1 MGGVGII
8 QVGEFQGQGILAG
21 AQHQGRLHGTKLTIH
36 AESRD
41 ARCKGGIGQIGDGRI
56 DDAEAGRPAEI
67 EMAVGVTQ
75 DRLLEER
82 ATVDAILCAESDPA
96 QDETGF
102 AHGNRIDPGDIA
114 RRRRPV
120 TAGRVPGQGH
130 RHAFAGRCQARSV
143 LGEEDQPVHF
153 GEPVPS
159 VRIPFQLVRLG
170 ESLLGSILPD
180 HIRSRVVT
188 EPAIVPHA
196 DQVSV
201 LHLQDVPHQ
210 FEGIQFGMPV
220 PEHVDPT
227 GLRIELSHAAIDG
240 NPETPLAVLI
250 EAADAIPVGR
260 SFQVGDIH
268 AHRFVPTVMAQ
279 SAGLHTVQAV
289 IKRSHPDAVPAVHE
303 QADDQFIP
311 EFLPILANRVGGR
324 VILLQAMDGS
334 HQDTPVRS
342 LCQAFHAFVRHPAGG
357 EGGIVHRPELVDAR
371 IPVQEALRLR
381 GDPDAAP
388 RIGVDVCDVRMGIYP
403 FPIHR
408 FQIREFLPASVR
420 IQDADT

>member
-1 MGGVGII
+1 
-8 QVGEFQGQGILAG
+8 
-21 AQHQGRLHGTKLTIH
+21 
-36 AESRD
+36 
-41 ARCKGGIGQIGDGRI
+41 
-56 DDAEAGRPAEI
+56 
-67 EMAVGVTQ
+67 
-75 DRLLEER
+75 
-82 ATVDAILCAESDPA
+82 
-96 QDETGF
+96 
-102 AHGNRIDPGDIA
+102 
-114 RRRRPV
+114 
-120 TAGRVPGQGH
+120 
-130 RHAFAGRCQARSV
+130 
-143 LGEEDQPVHF
+143 
-153 GEPVPS
+153 
-159 VRIPFQLVRLG
+159 
-170 ESLLGSILPD
+170 
-180 HIRSRVVT
+180 
-188 EPAIVPHA
+188 
-196 DQVSV
+196 
-201 LHLQDVPHQ
+201 
-210 FEGIQFGMPV
+210 MPV

-371 IPVQEALRLR
+371 IQWTVVHLETLAHRILLALVRALLTCLVCRECIVERHDDVTTYERFHAAVNRATLPR
-381 GDPDAAP
+381 GIP
-388 RIGVDVCDVRMGIYP
+388 RAFYLD
-403 FPIHR
+403 
-408 FQIREFLPASVR
+408 
-420 IQDADT
+420 